1 MGGVSASNEIA
12 LLLNPDAAN
21 PTLARA
27 ALSGGAPREVLEHVR
42 DATWA
47 PSGDLVIV
55 RMANGRDRLEY
66 PVGKMLYET
75 AGWISHPRFSKKGDR
90 IAFLDHTAFPD
101 TRGTVALVDLS
112 GHKQT
117 LTREWE
123 DVRGL
128 AWSAAGDE
136 IWFTAS
142 DNGTNDFLYAV
153 TPSGRQRLVLS
164 VPSRLF
170 LQDIASDGRI
180 LLVAEDVRVRI
191 AGHAAGAIREQDLSW
206 YDSTFLSDIS
216 ADGQWIVVG
225 EQGAMGGPNY
235 SVGMRKLD
243 GSPPV
248 RLGEGYS
255 GGFSPDRKWVASFVN
270 GPPPKVTL
278 LPTGAGDPRPI
289 PVPEID
295 RIVGFGVGF
304 FPDGQHL
311 WLNAAEAGH
320 PARTYLQDIE
330 GGKLH
335 PITPEGVLA
344 EGVSLD
350 GKSLVGPDLEGRLSL
365 FPTDGGPA
373 RIVPGLASGLDF
385 VQWGP
390 GGKSLYVRDNNNLP
404 TTVFQVDVS
413 TGQKRTVRQ
422 LMPADPSG
430 IRTVWAVAMSPDGK
444 SYAYNYFRQ
453 LSQLLVVEGL
463 K

>member
-1 MGGVSASNEIA
+1 ATLASQTERGMVMGTVGYMSPEQVKGQNADHRSDLFSFGAILYEMLSGKRAFSGETSVETMERDPETGSARAYGNQSHGASRAGADRAPLPGEESGRALPVGAGCGFQSGESLGDFRWQHGAAGFESAATIASMAIAAGSLLAGLIAGALLWPRREPDASPVFDRLTYQLGTVDSARFSPDGHTIVYSAAWEGRPLQLFSTRAEFPQPQPLGLERVRVGGVSASNEIA

-27 ALSGGAPREVLEHVR
+27 ALSGGDPREVLEHVR

-47 PSGDLVIV
+47 PNGDLVIV

-191 AGHAAGAIREQDLSW
+191 AGHAAGATREQDLS
-206 YDSTFLSDIS
+206 
-216 ADGQWIVVG
+216 
-225 EQGAMGGPNY
+225 
-235 SVGMRKLD
+235 
-243 GSPPV
+243 
-248 RLGEGYS
+248 
-255 GGFSPDRKWVASFVN
+255 
-270 GPPPKVTL
+270 
-278 LPTGAGDPRPI
+278 
-289 PVPEID
+289 
-295 RIVGFGVGF
+295 
-304 FPDGQHL
+304 
-311 WLNAAEAGH
+311 
-320 PARTYLQDIE
+320 
-330 GGKLH
+330 
-335 PITPEGVLA
+335 
-344 EGVSLD
+344 
-350 GKSLVGPDLEGRLSL
+350 
-365 FPTDGGPA
+365 
-373 RIVPGLASGLDF
+373 
-385 VQWGP
+385 
-390 GGKSLYVRDNNNLP
+390 
-404 TTVFQVDVS
+404 
-413 TGQKRTVRQ
+413 
-422 LMPADPSG
+422 
-430 IRTVWAVAMSPDGK
+430 
-444 SYAYNYFRQ
+444 
-453 LSQLLVVEGL
+453 
-463 K
+463 